1 MRGLF
6 LTFGFVIAAFF
17 PFLALYLDGKGLTE
31 SGIGLVIAAM
41 AVARIVLNPLWGHLA
56 DATIGRRTSLQIGAF
71 LSAVFGLVLAGVD
84 GVVAIAVAGFFLA
97 GAMVSTG
104 PTSTRSRSSTSG
116 PSA

>member
-31 SGIGLVIAAM
+31 SDIGLVIAAM

-56 DATIGRRTSLQIGAF
+56 DATIGRRTSLQIGA
-71 LSAVFGLVLAGVD
+71 S
-84 GVVAIAVAGFFLA
+84 
-97 GAMVSTG
+97 S
-104 PTSTRSRSSTSG
+104 RRSSGSCSRASTVWS
-116 PSA
+116 PSPWRGSSSRARW